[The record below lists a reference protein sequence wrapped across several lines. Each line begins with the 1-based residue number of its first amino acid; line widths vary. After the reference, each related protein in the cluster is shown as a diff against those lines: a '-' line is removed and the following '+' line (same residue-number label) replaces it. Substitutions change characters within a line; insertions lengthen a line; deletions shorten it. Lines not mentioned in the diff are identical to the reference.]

1 MQKRFNRQ
9 LTEAGE
15 RVVWLIKALTI
26 CLSPYGMLGL
36 QAEQEALSEGL
47 DIVDT
52 MKVILRHVHRKVAY
66 IKQFK
71 TKDNV
76 HQSTWRP
83 PRQLIDN

>member
-1 MQKRFNRQ
+1 
-9 LTEAGE
+9 
-15 RVVWLIKALTI
+15 
-26 CLSPYGMLGL
+26 MLGL

-66 IKQFK
+66 IKQLK

-83 PRQLIDN
+83 PR